1 MKNILRK
8 SSFGFTKW
16 CVALIAAGWMGGGTG
31 FTQTAPTAQS
41 LPFNVNFGTTTF
53 TTLPAGV
60 AVWNGL
66 SGGSVSTQTLA
77 EGSAPTA
84 NATLAIATASTT
96 SGGAFGYS
104 AASDGKLYIQ
114 TSSNASNGVNQPVIA
129 IVTTGGS
136 GITLAYTI
144 DVINASSRTVGV
156 VAQYRVGTS
165 GGWTTLVP
173 TSGLNPFS
181 QAGGTA
187 GLKTT
192 ASVTLPS
199 AADNQPVVQIRWAV
213 WRGTETGNSSG
224 LALDNISVTTAPTVA
239 PAAPVVASASAI
251 STSGFTANWA
261 ASSGATKY
269 FLDVATD
276 SGFTSFV
283 TGYQDKDVGNVIFS
297 AVTGLDAGTTYYYR
311 VRANNSAGTSA
322 SSQPQVALTTSA
334 AAPSITPST
343 ASLTGL
349 SYNGAGPSTAQSLTL
364 SVANLTGF
372 PGTVTITGSTN
383 YEVSTTSSSTGFGS
397 SATLSYSDGNTLGS
411 STVWV
416 RLKSGLAAGSYNGE
430 IIGISGGDATSSF
443 TASGSVTVPIISV
456 TTTNLGSFI
465 GTNGVGSAA
474 KTNTITGTNL
484 AGAVTMVATNYF
496 QLSSDAGSTY
506 TNTLILAPTAGV
518 LSNSVLFRIA
528 PNAPVGNLGTNLVTI
543 TSPGAADKTV
553 QVAGVV
559 VYGGVT
565 MAIAGASTATVAEG
579 GTPLTMDVTL
589 SAAAPAGGTTVT
601 LTTSDTDSSELGL
614 STTSVVFAE
623 GETTK
628 TVTLTPKTDS
638 VFDTNQTIVITATAP
653 DWSVAGTVSV
663 TVSNVD
669 AAPVSTIPL
678 TSLATDSYTQSFDA
692 LGTVSIPG
700 AISFVAGA
708 QTSLAAATGSSTL
721 NGWYA
726 TKIDGTGTSTTG
738 FTAITPDAGAGSSG
752 LVYSYGATSAS
763 DRALGVLASGSNIM
777 AIGALIKND
786 TGGAIDGIKVSF
798 TAEFWRSSGGT
809 SAVQNILACA
819 IGKVDGGTIT
829 TANFLTAGSAAPFIS
844 GNITGPAAVTTSAA
858 LNGNDAAN
866 QSTLTDVVIPLVL
879 APGETGFVRWSDVN
893 DGGNDAGLAID
904 NLKMTAVVNS
914 VPTPEFSLVG
924 GIYLSDQ
931 NLKVSNFG
939 GYAAGTTVYYTMDGS
954 TPTSG
959 STVYNNTSGIALPVG
974 NGPIVVKVIAIQ
986 GGLESF
992 ITSATYDLPKDV
1004 ANLTALRASATGSTI
1019 YRVTGPVTFTAGTTF
1034 RKTKFF
1040 QDSGAGIQ
1048 IDDFGGIITTAYLAG
1063 DNVRNIVGKIAL
1075 FNGQLQMVP
1084 LQDFG
1089 PAVSSGNVV
1098 TPLSRTL
1105 ATLTDADQ
1113 ARLVTIPGVE
1123 YQGANGTLVFTTAT
1137 ATINTAVRDSS
1148 TGATYS
1154 GWVRNIFSDSD
1165 VTGKVIPTGAVTVTG
1180 IVQKTLIGSVQ
1191 SLTVG
1196 PRSSGEAGLP
1206 LALSLS
1212 TDISTLLEGDVNS
1225 TALLTIS
1232 RSGPTTTD
1240 LTVSLSETVAGGLE
1254 ISSDF
1259 GGSYT
1264 DLPVQLTIPAGLSSL
1279 SAELR
1284 AKDNS
1289 VFQTSALLGVEADGF
1304 LAADLI
1310 ITITDNDPAGPSA
1323 PSNLSYTPSTI
1334 SGTVGT
1340 AISSLTPTVTGTV
1353 DTYSVDPALPDGL
1366 SIDAG
1371 SGVISGTPTAV
1382 AASATYTVTAE
1393 NAGGSTTTTVTVAV
1407 TKGTPTITVA
1417 PSASAITEGQALS
1430 DSVLSEGTASVEGAF
1445 AWTTPSEVPSVGT
1458 ASYGVTFTPTDTVNY
1473 STAATTVSVTVNA
1486 VISPLEGYLGSF
1498 GLSGANAAGT
1508 ADPDGDGLNNAG
1520 EFAFGTSPVDGSSR
1534 AVTQT
1539 SVTGGIKI
1547 TWLQRSG
1554 VTYEVKSTD
1563 NLGSGF
1569 SGPVS
1574 SSPVSPQPG
1583 GLGDYQQYEAT
1594 LTGGDRGFIQVE
1606 ATVP

>member
-1 MKNILRK
+1 MKNILRN
-8 SSFGFTKW
+8 SNFGFTKW
-16 CVALIAAGWMGGGTG
+16 CVALIAAGWMG
-31 FTQTAPTAQS
+31 ASAAMAQ
-41 LPFNVNFGTTTF
+41 
-53 TTLPAGV
+53 TTLAGWDFNGYTGGGSSPQVAGSTDVNVAVGGLTRGSAFSASGTPAG
-60 AVWNGL
+60 
-66 SGGSVSTQTLA
+66 
-77 EGSAPTA
+77 
-84 NATLAIATASTT
+84 NAW
-96 SGGAFGYS
+96 G
-104 AASDGKLYIQ
+104 
-114 TSSNASNGVNQPVIA
+114 
-129 IVTTGGS
+129 
-136 GITLAYTI
+136 
-144 DVINASSRTVGV
+144 
-156 VAQYRVGTS
+156 
-165 GGWTTLVP
+165 
-173 TSGLNPFS
+173 
-181 QAGGTA
+181 
-187 GLKTT
+187 TT
-192 ASVTLPS
+192 ASVISLTS
-199 AADNQPVVQIRWAV
+199 AAAAVTANSFVTFTIKPNTGYTLSLSGISAYNIRRSASGSTTGQWQYSINGSTFTDI
-213 WRGTETGNSSG
+213 GTAITWGTTTTSSGNAQTAITLSGISALQNLRDTTTVTFRCALWGASGASGTWYLNNFQTGNDFVVTGTVSG
-224 LALDNISVTTAPTVA
+224 SATTPD
-239 PAAPVVASASAI
+239 APVVASASAI

-283 TGYQDKDVGNVIFS
+283 TGYQNKDVGNVTSS
-297 AVTGLDAGTTYYYR
+297 AVTSLNAGTTYYYR

-334 AAPSITPST
+334 AAPAITPSV
-343 ASLTGL
+343 ASLTAL
-349 SYNGAGPSTAQSLTL
+349 NYNGAGPSTAQSLTL

-372 PGTVTITGSTN
+372 PGTVTISGSTN

-416 RLKSGLAAGSYNGE
+416 RLKAGLAAGSYNAE
-430 IIGISGGDATSSF
+430 IIGISGGGATSSF
-443 TASGSVTVPIISV
+443 TASGSVTVPVISV
-456 TTTNLGSFI
+456 TTTILGSFI
-465 GTNGVGSAA
+465 GTNGVGSAP

-543 TSPGAADKTV
+543 TSLGAADKTV

-589 SAAAPAGGTTVT
+589 SAAAPAGGATVT

-628 TVTLTPKTDS
+628 TVALTPKTDS

-669 AAPVSTIPL
+669 AAPVSTISL
-678 TSLATDSYTQSFDA
+678 TSLAADSYTQNFDGLGTA
-692 LGTVSIPG
+692 SIADAILGTVG
-700 AISFVAGA
+700 AP
-708 QTSLAAATGSSTL
+708 TSLAAVTGSSPL

-726 TKIDGTGTSTTG
+726 TKILGSATTA
-738 FTAITPDAGAGSSG
+738 TAITADNGNGSSG
-752 LVYSYGATSAS
+752 LVYNYGVTGAT
-763 DRALGVLASGSNIM
+763 DRALGVLASGTSTM
-777 AIGALIKND
+777 AIGVLIKND

-798 TAEFWRSSGGT
+798 TAEFWRSSGGA

-844 GNITGPAAVTTSAA
+844 GNITGPAAVATSAA

-866 QSTLTDVVIPLVL
+866 QSTFTDVVIPLVL

-939 GYAAGTTVYYTMDGS
+939 AYAPGTTVYYTVDGS

-959 STVYNNTSGIALPVG
+959 STVYNDTTGIALTVG
-974 NGPIVVKVIAIQ
+974 NGPIVMKVIAIQ
-986 GGLESF
+986 GGVESF
-992 ITSATYDLPKDV
+992 ITSTTYDLPKDV

-1048 IDDFGGIITTAYLAG
+1048 IDDFGGIITTAYLSG

-1089 PAVSSGNVV
+1089 SAVSSGNVV

-1180 IVQKTLIGSVQ
+1180 IVQKTTINTVQ

-1196 PRSSGEAGLP
+1196 PRNSAEAGLP

-1382 AASATYTVTAE
+1382 AASDTYTVTAANE
-1393 NAGGSTTTTVTVAV
+1393 GGSTTATVTVTVNSADTPQEQYLASYGLV
-1407 TKGTPTITVA
+1407 KGTP
-1417 PSASAITEGQALS
+1417 E
-1430 DSVLSEGTASVEGAF
+1430 
-1445 AWTTPSEVPSVGT
+1445 
-1458 ASYGVTFTPTDTVNY
+1458 
-1473 STAATTVSVTVNA
+1473 
-1486 VISPLEGYLGSF
+1486 
-1498 GLSGANAAGT
+1498 AAGT

-1520 EFAFGTSPVDGSSR
+1520 EFAFGTSPASGASR
-1534 AVTQT
+1534 AVTQE
-1539 SVTGGIKI
+1539 SVVGGIKI
-1547 TWLQRSG
+1547 KWLQRSG
-1554 VTYEVKSTD
+1554 INYTVKSTV
-1563 NLGSGF
+1563 NLGSAF

-1574 SSPVSPQPG
+1574 STPVSPQPS

-1594 LTGGDRGFIQVE
+1594 LTGGDRGFIKVE
-1606 ATVP
+1606 AIVP